1 MAYQIKVGD
10 MVSPTEGD
18 LAGKMA
24 IVMARHSHGWEVQ
37 FTKKVDR
44 RIVRRT
50 LPEEMLMLQT
60 SLEEAE
66 EAPGI
71 HWEAPREGTEA
82 YRQFKWRGLV
92 GVTARSPS
100 DKAYRDATLKA
111 LDTQGHRIDLEQTL
125 RAYVHM
131 PRESGGCGGAFD
143 YPHVLLT
150 PGGNALVFRGFNGWD
165 MFYSFEE
172 VRKSNLAAM
181 ERVREEL
188 EEMAKAK
195 AVEMEREAKARG
207 PYGFQEKPAI
217 DRNSYGAAY
226 QALVKRTDILQTCC
240 LLLAAALQNAATDL
254 DANAGD
260 GELTHRT
267 YHMVDKNTRTVAD
280 LLNWDAP
287 ESPETDADGSN
298 DPKDLVDG

>member
-1 MAYQIKVGD
+1 

-24 IVMARHSHGWEVQ
+24 IVMARHSHGWEIQ
-37 FTKKVDR
+37 FTKRVDR
-44 RIVRRT
+44 KIVRRT
-50 LPEEMLMLQT
+50 LPDEMLMLQT
-60 SLEEAE
+60 PLEDPEHQPE
-66 EAPGI
+66 MV
-71 HWEAPREGTEA
+71 WEAPKEGTEA

-111 LDTQGHRIDLEQTL
+111 LDTPGHRIDLEQTL
-125 RAYVHM
+125 RAYVHL

-143 YPHVLLT
+143 YPQVLLT

-165 MFYSFEE
+165 MFFSFEE

-188 EEMAKAK
+188 EEMAKLK
-195 AVEMEREAKARG
+195 AVEMEREAKART
-207 PYGFQEKPAI
+207 PYGFQEKVPV
-217 DRNSYGAAY
+217 DNSYGSAY
-226 QALVKRTDILQTCC
+226 QELVNRTETLQTCC
-240 LLLAAALQNAATDL
+240 LMLAAALQNMAVDL
-254 DANAGD
+254 DANTG
-260 GELTHRT
+260 GGKLEHHTF
-267 YHMVDKNTRTVAD
+267 HMVDTNTRKVAE
-280 LLNWDAP
+280 LLGYGAS

-298 DPKDLVDG
+298 DPKYLVDS